1 MKKLLVLVVLA
12 TAGYAAYAFVL
23 RSPAKRTCMR
33 TADLCG
39 LDPRGRE
46 TEQCL
51 QMFDSL
57 KKSNPSSVEQVT
69 TCIAD
74 AKSCGEAA
82 GCASGVALTIGT
94 SFMKDFMSGLQKS
107 IK

>member
-12 TAGYAAYAFVL
+12 TAGYAAYALVL
-23 RSPAKRTCMR
+23 RSPTKRTCMR

-51 QMFDSL
+51 QMLDSL

-69 TCIAD
+69 T
-74 AKSCGEAA
+74 
-82 GCASGVALTIGT
+82 
-94 SFMKDFMSGLQKS
+94 
-107 IK
+107 